1 MFASISHPSSLLAC
15 LLFAGVT
22 ADVGAA
28 QTLVLPAWTCTHPDS
43 IYAGG
48 FETGEAA
55 VPHDP
60 SYGSGGAYPGSQS
73 RTLHITGLGSGTQI
87 YYLYLPSDYTPAR
100 SWPLV
105 LALHGVAPGN
115 GTGYASNVRDAWAP
129 VAAAGHFIVAAPVA
143 DQAIFSGGQ
152 PGVSWL
158 VPPAPSPN
166 DYDLFTAIRADLES
180 AYNIE
185 RTRLY
190 GWGFSSGGH
199 VMHALG
205 VNRYPNVFNAS
216 TLAAYSVSAGDLAGM
231 ACAGL
236 SDDDCSQLLA
246 GLPRRIPVDLHIG
259 NGDPGYA
266 EVIDDYDRFAA
277 EGWSD
282 GQTLF
287 YTIFVGGHTY
297 ATSDLQQ
304 AWGNLCRQAVVP

>member
-1 MFASISHPSSLLAC
+1 M
-15 LLFAGVT
+15 
-22 ADVGAA
+22 
-28 QTLVLPAWTCTHPDS
+28 
-43 IYAGG
+43 
-48 FETGEAA
+48 
-55 VPHDP
+55 PHDP
-60 SYGSGGAYPGSQS
+60 SNGSGGAYPGNRS
-73 RTLHITGLGSGTQI
+73 RTLHITGLGSGTQT

-115 GTGYASNVRDAWAP
+115 GMGYASDVRDAWAP

-143 DQAIFSGGQ
+143 DQAIFVNGQ

-166 DYDLFTAIRADLES
+166 DYDLFAAVRADVES

-205 VNRYPNVFNAS
+205 VNRYPSVVNAS
-216 TLAAYSVSAGDLAGM
+216 TMAAYSVSAGDLAGM
-231 ACAGL
+231 ACSGL
-236 SDDDCSQLLA
+236 SDADCTQLLA
-246 GLPRRIPVDLHIG
+246 NLPRKIPVDLHIG
-259 NGDPGYA
+259 NGDPGYQD
-266 EVIDDYDRFAA
+266 VVDDYNRFAA
-277 EGWSD
+277 QGWTD
-282 GQTLF
+282 EQTLF

>member
-1 MFASISHPSSLLAC
+1 MFTRGCRPSSLLAP
-15 LLFAGVT
+15 LLLIGVT
-22 ADVGAA
+22 TDAGAA
-28 QTLVLPAWTCTHPDS
+28 QTLVLPAWTCTHPDA
-43 IYAGG
+43 IFTGRFEAG
-48 FETGEAA
+48 ETV

-60 SYGSGGAYPGSQS
+60 SNGSGGAYPGSLS
-73 RTLHITGLGSGTQI
+73 RTLHITGLGSGTQT

-115 GTGYASNVRDAWAP
+115 GMGYASDVRDAWAP

-143 DQAIFSGGQ
+143 DQAIFVSGQ

-158 VPPAPSPN
+158 VPPAPNPN
-166 DYDLFTAIRADLES
+166 DYDLFAAVRADVES

-205 VNRYPNVFNAS
+205 VDRYPSVFNAS

-236 SDDDCSQLLA
+236 ADDDCSQLLA
-246 GLPRRIPVDLHIG
+246 SLPRKIPVDMHIG
-259 NGDPGYA
+259 NGDPGYQA
-266 EVIDDYDRFAA
+266 VINDYDRFAA
-277 EGWSD
+277 QGWID

-287 YTIFVGGHTY
+287 YSIFVGGHTY